1 MIINHEI
8 YSRVSNSTISPTARM
23 LTQQFI
29 RTLETSS
36 KPVKGFPPRSRV
48 KGPHKRSKYKLDLT
62 KIIKPPV
69 GSVTINV
76 SSKNIKQE
84 LLDVEKLGFQSAS
97 KPPQLDFGLNRVL
110 YEPLMLHQLYDSRSG
125 VYNFD
130 PKVESIAPLLIEG
143 KLAKGIDSNEKSTE
157 IDKPSFITPHKD
169 KGLVKV
175 AKVFSKKYI
184 SSTSSMTSV
193 LSHLH
198 FLLSNFRKLNI
209 TNSSISKNF
218 PQKYCSFTRG
228 AQFPATIIL
237 RKKTNSITSIDSDKS
252 LDREMVLSILGNS
265 LEDFLTKTT
274 EKDTQEHYHYSKI
287 DDFIIRSQLDAYGSH
302 LPGSGIF
309 DLKTRAVVSVR
320 HDLPYVEKNDNFT
333 GYEINKVHGEF
344 ESLERE
350 FFEVVRSTLLKY
362 SLQARM
368 GFMDGIF
375 LAYHNI
381 SKIFGFQ
388 YLPLDEIDY
397 IVHSA
402 YNPNFKRL
410 LEKRQFIFEK
420 LYGQEDYIINHQR
433 NDREIASKVADT
445 EFKLSVVL
453 FKNILQSVELK
464 LREMGG
470 NWQMAKVLVKTETK
484 TIRLRNGRSISYPV
498 LNVLAF
504 PLPDDYEDIPLPRV
518 RSFEDVDLLKGQ
530 LAKIKLKHEELL
542 AKIEKNKS
550 MIGFQV
556 QVAHKQSHHKDSI
569 KLPGYLN
576 KGTIS
581 KEEKSFVINEINK
594 VYYQKTSFD
603 TPNFFHSAD
612 VDEWRVA
619 ETITPMDSLPEMI
632 SLYRGYLSEKL
643 DALRFQSIVKESD
656 KSLENDRLS
665 ERIKQ
670 LMVSTT
676 PHKKR
681 WRSGIENS
689 ETEPTEFQELLR
701 AYALKGLK
709 RSKERLNSKDA

>member
-1 MIINHEI
+1 MIISHEI
-8 YSRVSNSTISPTARM
+8 YNRVSNSTISPTARI
-23 LTQQFI
+23 LSKHFI
-29 RTLETSS
+29 RNLETTSELG
-36 KPVKGFPPRSRV
+36 KGFPPRSRV
-48 KGPHKRSKYKLDLT
+48 KGSHKRTRYKPDLT

-76 SSKNIKQE
+76 SAKNTKQE
-84 LLDVEKLGFQSAS
+84 LLDVEKLGLQSAS

-130 PKVESIAPLLIEG
+130 PKVETIAPLLLERNIE
-143 KLAKGIDSNEKSTE
+143 KLIDSDDIGSEKA
-157 IDKPSFITPHKD
+157 KPLFITPHKD
-169 KGLVKV
+169 KSLVKV

-237 RKKTNSITSIDSDKS
+237 RKKTNSIISIDSDKS
-252 LDREMVLSILGNS
+252 LDREMVLSVLGNS
-265 LEDFLTKTT
+265 LEDFLTKNN

-333 GYEINKVHGEF
+333 GYEIDKVYGEF

-350 FFEVVRSTLLKY
+350 FFEVIRSTLLKY

-402 YNPNFKRL
+402 YNHNFKRL

-433 NDREIASKVADT
+433 NDRAIASKVADT

-464 LREMGG
+464 LREMRG

-484 TIRLRNGRSISYPV
+484 NIRLRNGRSVSYPV

-504 PLPDDYEDIPLPRV
+504 PLPDNYEDIPLPRV
-518 RSFEDVDLLKGQ
+518 SSFEDVDLLKGQ
-530 LAKIKLKHEELL
+530 LDKIKAKHEELL
-542 AKIEKNKS
+542 TKIEKDKS

-569 KLPGYLN
+569 KVPEYLN
-576 KGTIS
+576 NGVVAKQ
-581 KEEKSFVINEINK
+581 EKSFVINEINR

-603 TPNFFHSAD
+603 TPNFFHVAD
-612 VDEWRVA
+612 VDEWRVG
-619 ETITPMDSLPEMI
+619 ETITPMDNISEMI
-632 SLYRGYLSEKL
+632 ALYRKYLNEKL

-676 PHKKR
+676 PNKKR
-681 WRSGIENS
+681 WKGVVENS

-701 AYALKGLK
+701 AYSLKGLK
-709 RSKERLNSKDA
+709 RSKEKLNSKNA